1 MSYFPYFH
9 IPFLNLL
16 RVRAR
21 LVSYV
26 ESLLSWKQIK
36 EKKKKTSKQK
46 HAWTQDMIADQLSMR
61 MRSVMEDCQA
71 DRDTRPLTRTC
82 VRQEE
87 PFVHPKCKTVNNTH
101 THTQDERIHF
111 SSHTGSDSNMRMQCR
126 EARRSKQTRQQPH
139 QASPLPQ
146 SKEYVREEE
155 IDFTYMIVWLDTK
168 RKKCWFDGRNSDAN
182 MNRGFSPGG
191 LGTWTNPLKQNL
203 RIRQQPALIF
213 FSPKRDRKERVRKRE
228 TQNTCSSLYCIDA
241 G

>member
-1 MSYFPYFH
+1 MNTRHDCGSTEYA
-9 IPFLNLL
+9 NEECNG
-16 RVRAR
+16 R
-21 LVSYV
+21 LPGGPWY
-26 ESLLSWKQIK
+26 
-36 EKKKKTSKQK
+36 TAA
-46 HAWTQDMIADQLSMR
+46 HAHMR
-61 MRSVMEDCQA
+61 KA
-71 DRDTRPLTRTC
+71 GRTFC
-82 VRQEE
+82 PPQMQ
-87 PFVHPKCKTVNNTH
+87 NSQQH

>member
-101 THTQDERIHF
+101 THTRW
-111 SSHTGSDSNMRMQCR
+111 
-126 EARRSKQTRQQPH
+126 K
-139 QASPLPQ
+139 
-146 SKEYVREEE
+146 
-155 IDFTYMIVWLDTK
+155 
-168 RKKCWFDGRNSDAN
+168 
-182 MNRGFSPGG
+182 
-191 LGTWTNPLKQNL
+191 NPLFLSHRKWLEHANAVSRSETKQADKTTTPPGL
-203 RIRQQPALIF
+203 SAAPEQRICPWRGDRLYLHDCVIGHKEKKMLIWR
-213 FSPKRDRKERVRKRE
+213 P
-228 TQNTCSSLYCIDA
+228 
-241 G
+241 